1 MSAAPR
7 ATGCCGRQT
16 TSDRFEIIL
25 TDLQGLSNLQK
36 NIVRERYLRVLADF
50 DRRCM
55 MYSGIYHV
63 GHFVIT
69 VGSLI
74 VPALMSI
81 QYADTGASTIA
92 NYQAIIYW
100 VTWVISLLVTTCNG
114 VITLF
119 KVDKKY
125 YFLHTTAERLRS
137 EGWQYFELTG
147 RYSGQLI
154 QYEML
159 PTHANQFIFFSHA
172 VEKIKMKQIE
182 EEYYKQEDTHTNPQV
197 RTGAA
202 PQVGG
207 ATKTPP
213 PLDDTLYTPSPEQPI
228 ELISKA
234 VPTAVQDAVNSIIK
248 RAGGGVTGGAAAI
261 QPNLSNII
269 VNGPAHENKKEGP
282 EGDGQGQM
290 PV

>member
-1 MSAAPR
+1 MPAAPR

-25 TDLQGLSNLQK
+25 ADLQGLSALQK
-36 NIVRERYLRVLADF
+36 NIVRERYLCVLADF
-50 DRRCM
+50 DRRCAL
-55 MYSGIYHV
+55 YSGLYHV

-81 QYADTGASTIA
+81 QYADTGASAAPT

-125 YFLHTTAERLRS
+125 YFLHTSAERLRS

-154 QYEML
+154 HYEML

-207 ATKTPP
+207 GTTKTPP
-213 PLDDTLYTPSPEQPI
+213 SLDDTLYTPSPEQPI

-248 RAGGGVTGGAAAI
+248 RANGSSTAI

-269 VNGPAHENKKEGP
+269 VNGPVHENKKEGD
-282 EGDGQGQM
+282 GDGQGQGPM

>member
-1 MSAAPR
+1 MPAVASRP
-7 ATGCCGRQT
+7 CCH
-16 TSDRFEIIL
+16 SENDRFEIIL
-25 TDLQGLSNLQK
+25 ADLQGLSVLQK
-36 NIVRERYLRVLADF
+36 NIIRERYIRVLADF
-50 DRRCM
+50 VRRCRL
-55 MYSGIYHV
+55 YSTLYHV

-81 QYADTGASTIA
+81 QYADTGASIIA

-125 YFLHTTAERLRS
+125 FFLHTTTERLKS

-147 RYSGQLI
+147 RYAGQLI
-154 QYEML
+154 HYEML

-202 PQVGG
+202 PVVPS
-207 ATKTPP
+207 AAAAKPP
-213 PLDDTLYTPSPEQPI
+213 PSPDDTLYTPSPEQPI

-234 VPTAVQDAVNSIIK
+234 VPTAVQNAVNAIIK
-248 RAGGGVTGGAAAI
+248 SSQRGGTVT
-261 QPNLSNII
+261 PPPLNLSNT
-269 VNGPAHENKKEGP
+269 VVDGGPAEHTQA
-282 EGDGQGQM
+282 GQIQM

>member
-1 MSAAPR
+1 MALSKPR
-7 ATGCCGRQT
+7 TTGCCGRT
-16 TSDRFEIIL
+16 TEADRFELIL
-25 TDLQGLSNLQK
+25 TDLQGLSVLQK
-36 NIVRERYLRVLADF
+36 NIVRERYIRVLADF
-50 DRRCM
+50 DRRCFL
-55 MYSGIYHV
+55 YSSLYHV

-81 QYADTGASTIA
+81 QYADTGANIIA

-147 RYSGQLI
+147 RYAGQLI
-154 QYEML
+154 HYEML
-159 PTHANQFIFFSHA
+159 PSHANQFIFFSHA

-182 EEYYKQEDTHTNPQV
+182 EEYYKQEDTHSNPQV
-197 RTGAA
+197 RTGTMPVAA
-202 PQVGG
+202 T
-207 ATKTPP
+207 TKTPP
-213 PLDDTLYTPSPEQPI
+213 IDDTLYTPSPEQPI

-234 VPTAVQDAVNSIIK
+234 VPTAVQNAVNSIIK
-248 RAGGGVTGGAAAI
+248 RSTAANL
-261 QPNLSNII
+261 PNI
-269 VNGPAHENKKEGP
+269 VVDGTAENKKEGL
-282 EGDGQGQM
+282 EGPM